1 MSLEMP
7 YIPPE
12 TINAYNKMK
21 GGGMFKSVTHGPPP
35 PTEKPPGPN
44 GVFQTG
50 GATGSIL
57 NLVKAPMGPTR
68 PSAS

>member
-1 MSLEMP
+1 
-7 YIPPE
+7 
-12 TINAYNKMK
+12 
-21 GGGMFKSVTHGPPP
+21 MFKSVTHGPPP